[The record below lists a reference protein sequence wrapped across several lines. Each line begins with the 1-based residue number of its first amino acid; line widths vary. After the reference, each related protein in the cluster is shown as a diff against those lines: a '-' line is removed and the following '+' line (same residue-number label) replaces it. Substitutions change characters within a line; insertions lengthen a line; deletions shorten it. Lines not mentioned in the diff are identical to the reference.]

1 MIQLIFSVN
10 MYNRSSFFDSFFSP
24 TTIVVVS
31 EERLKKAEIEAKQA
45 QLEAVKARHKEIEA
59 YENELQQELDAL
71 TEPQSLEEALTGE

>member
-1 MIQLIFSVN
+1 M
-10 MYNRSSFFDSFFSP
+10 
-24 TTIVVVS
+24 IVVVS

-59 YENELQQELDAL
+59 YEKELEKELDAL

>member
-1 MIQLIFSVN
+1 

-31 EERLKKAEIEAKQA
+31 EERLKKAEIETKQA

>member
-1 MIQLIFSVN
+1 

-59 YENELQQELDAL
+59 YEEELQKELDAL
-71 TEPQSLEEALTGE
+71 TEPQSLEEALLGE

>member
-1 MIQLIFSVN
+1 
-10 MYNRSSFFDSFFSP
+10 MYNRSSFFDSFFAP
-24 TTIVVVS
+24 PMIVVVS

-71 TEPQSLEEALTGE
+71 TEPQSLEEALLGE